1 MTGSLQEDEQHSTD
15 AVVFQLV
22 LDAAAARA
30 RGHASRPSRE
40 DVEDIAQE
48 TAARFAQQDPGS
60 IGSPGAWANVVA
72 GNLCVSYARKRA
84 RESGLAV
91 SDDDGREALSSF
103 LLLGSSS
110 SALGMAR
117 EQAGLLLGMLTVR
130 ERELVS
136 LVVQGLPQG
145 EIASVMGYANAD
157 SVKATLQRLR
167 RRITD
172 DAPSVGLDVHWQDH
186 PRPY

>member
-1 MTGSLQEDEQHSTD
+1 MHAGGQDPVD
-15 AVVFQLV
+15 AVAYQQVLV
-22 LDAAAARA
+22 AATARA

-48 TAARFAQQDPGS
+48 TAVRFAQQEPGTV
-60 IGSPGAWANVVA
+60 GNPGAWANVVA

-84 RESGLAV
+84 RESGLAEPA
-91 SDDDGREALSSF
+91 DDSREALGSF
-103 LLLGSSS
+103 LLMGSSS
-110 SALGMAR
+110 SALGIAR
-117 EQAGLLLGMLTVR
+117 AQADLLLGMLTVR

-136 LVVQGLPQG
+136 LVVQGIPQA

-157 SVKATLQRLR
+157 SVKATLVRLR
-167 RRITD
+167 RRIKD
-172 DAPSVGLDVHWQDH
+172 EAPTVGLDVFWQDH